1 MTTLVLVFRK
11 IESGDKTKYGIFIQS
26 QKLKWLSMKVTLMM
40 CFNQS
45 RLQLYEA
52 FRKGA
57 AWITNWVLTIDSVI
71 DSVINSFYVLV
82 KDFNTFV
89 HDHNLDCQR

>member
-1 MTTLVLVFRK
+1 MAFLFNLKSWNDCQWKWHWWCVL
-11 IESGDKTKYGIFIQS
+11 INLDYNYTKHLG
-26 QKLKWLSMKVTLMM
+26 
-40 CFNQS
+40 
-45 RLQLYEA
+45 
-52 FRKGA
+52 KGA